1 MSRQSIQAGKAVI
14 VVDVVDRATASFK
27 KMQSGIMNASRSFR
41 DLGTNS
47 AGAALLTGAPIAKG
61 LSNYAKFTDEIQ
73 NVEAKLGNFGITST
87 KVRQNSIELRNEI
100 IKLGR
105 DTAYTSTEVA
115 KAAGV
120 LAQGGLE
127 EFGLGTIKSSLKAI
141 IDLGRGT
148 KLHLDDAAN
157 MAISI
162 GTTFKAIKQGMTS
175 NQISANIT
183 QIADQIVKAGRLS
196 IAGADD
202 LAASLVYVGQSAAD
216 LKANVPEILTLLNA
230 LAQAGIK
237 GSVAG
242 TSLNTAFVNLLNN
255 AEKIKEKFPDF
266 NTVLKADGA
275 IDLIE
280 TFGKLGKMMKSMSP
294 QGQVQFLADVFNL
307 RGQRAASAFDDL
319 DAMRK
324 GLKQITNSAGEAAQS
339 AQVMMAG
346 FGGVLERLGGA
357 IDKVNI
363 QIGLKFDKQLKGTFE
378 IVTLMIDKIGDLTVK
393 HTALLGVILLSP
405 AIFAVTAAAA
415 LTMSFVLARLSTVVG
430 LLIKGFR
437 GLKSV
442 GGIMLGGA
450 KSLASPIAALA
461 SSRSVKAAAIK
472 KTSEKIAKLQLAL
485 DLSYVKASARKV
497 GAAEAVAKIGASKK
511 QASLI
516 AAVSARN
523 KLQGPGI
530 GATLSRGKAAL
541 SGAGSS
547 IANRIRA
554 VATAVAE
561 RKEIKGQ
568 VGLER
573 LLSAQQVKKNRLLLA
588 AVKDSP
594 VNEAKRLAKIVELNK
609 ASNVAKQKA
618 LQLNK
623 LAAVEG
629 KKILELEKLK
639 KNMEVPGL
647 LKQRADIRN
656 TPRSRNP
663 VVNASLKTREAELTV
678 KINKSAAVR
687 QQIGAKI
694 VDSQKKITSLQTQSV
709 KSSKLSTTLGARATR
724 NATTLKAV
732 ESANFVNKLKR
743 DSITAKSTAQGAAS
757 TARISRAG
765 QALKGASIGKA
776 LFSGMKLPALGKTI
790 ASIAQLTFAFTKL
803 SLGLARFV
811 FSWNFVGLAFNA
823 LLLFGHKIPAV
834 NKAFKDVGEG
844 ISAAFYQ
851 ISKIATY
858 AAPALELFSLAIEA
872 FASGN
877 TAIGVRALS
886 TAFQGVVDIIQNQ
899 LTAAWAA
906 FSIKVAEL
914 WLNITKIGTAIFS
927 VFTTLFK
934 GLGEI
939 FDNAFQGIS
948 NRVSGLLG
956 GKGEST
962 FMTGIATIA
971 LSLNDF
977 IANFSAT
984 VINLQDWG
992 GQFADDIKNIISG
1005 RELLKN
1011 TVNTVFGSKSQLAV
1025 GMYGNKKEIPINPR
1039 LKEIEN
1045 DKLKREKE
1053 LLATFKKSSGGT
1065 PETDRAYNG
1074 RIWQKSRKL
1083 ESSSNMN
1090 EEELR
1095 KWNNPTLGKNQEQI
1109 DEIQRKATEEWNKK
1123 LVAAGKKPEPRL
1135 TEKDPNKQAV
1145 TDANN
1150 ASQGSSNIMENTLEQ
1165 LKAEFAKI
1173 IATQAAAAQAA
1184 TNKQPFV
1191 QNNQQ
1196 GGTIDNKEKIKAI
1209 DEKLSTLY
1217 QEERKRVDKYEE
1229 LGASS
1234 KTAET
1239 DAAYIT
1245 KKASFM
1251 NKEEELTSQRR
1262 DLALQEGKPL
1272 IQNNQQGGTGNNPI
1286 QKFMSKLEVLVGS
1299 VGETRAKYK
1308 VDSEKTMVDIAKE
1321 QLEETKGLRQDF
1333 KTAGMM

>member
-183 QIADQIVKAGRLS
+183 QIANQIVKAGRLS

-405 AIFAVTAAAA
+405 AIFAATAAAA

-485 DLSYVKASARKV
+485 DLSYARASARKV

-573 LLSAQQVKKNRLLLA
+573 LLSAQQIKKNRLLLA

-618 LQLNK
+618 LSLTKMQMDAQKGLN
-623 LAAVEG
+623 
-629 KKILELEKLK
+629 ELTFINSRTNPARE
-639 KNMEVPGL
+639 
-647 LKQRADIRN
+647 RAIQQSYDE
-656 TPRSRNP
+656 
-663 VVNASLKTREAELTV
+663 LYKTRQQLKNVPMNTNQGTRSMQNYTLVEKEARLAKLINIEQAIQARNIS
-678 KINKSAAVR
+678 KIEIAQARIVSLGEQAA
-687 QQIGAKI
+687 K
-694 VDSQKKITSLQTQSV
+694 T
-709 KSSKLSTTLGARATR
+709 SKLSTTLSARATR

-962 FMTGIATIA
+962 FMSGIATIA

-1045 DKLKREKE
+1045 DKLKREEE

-1074 RIWQKSRKL
+1074 RIWQKSREL
-1083 ESSSNMN
+1083 ESFSNMN

-1109 DEIQRKATEEWNKK
+1109 DEMRRKATEEWNKK
-1123 LVAAGKKPEPRL
+1123 LVATGNKPEPRL
-1135 TEKDPNKQAV
+1135 TEKDPNKQAI

-1150 ASQGSSNIMENTLEQ
+1150 ASQGSSNVMENMLEQ
-1165 LKAEFAKI
+1165 LKAEFATI
-1173 IATQAAAAQAA
+1173 IATQAATAAQAA

-1196 GGTIDNKEKIKAI
+1196 DIPA
-1209 DEKLSTLY
+1209 
-1217 QEERKRVDKYEE
+1217 
-1229 LGASS
+1229 
-1234 KTAET
+1234 
-1239 DAAYIT
+1239 
-1245 KKASFM
+1245 
-1251 NKEEELTSQRR
+1251 
-1262 DLALQEGKPL
+1262 
-1272 IQNNQQGGTGNNPI
+1272 NNPI
-1286 QKFMSKLEVLVGS
+1286 AVFMSKLEVLVGS

-1308 VDSEKTMVDIAKE
+1308 VESEKTMVDLAKE
-1321 QLEETKGLRQDF
+1321 QLDETKGLRQDI